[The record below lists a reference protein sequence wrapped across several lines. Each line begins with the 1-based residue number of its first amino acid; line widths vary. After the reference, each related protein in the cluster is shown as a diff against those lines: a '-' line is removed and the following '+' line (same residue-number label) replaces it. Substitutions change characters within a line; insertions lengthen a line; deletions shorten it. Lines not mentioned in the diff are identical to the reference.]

1 MRRSVATALAIVA
14 IAGGAAYLWIHRE
27 PVGRFPVPGEKNRI
41 TVEVLNGTGIDGLAR
56 ETTRRLRRA
65 GIDVVYFGD
74 AEAGGRVDSTRILVR
89 RGDSAAALRVRASL
103 GRGSIVVEPDAGLL
117 LDLTVLLGA
126 DLAPPVRLD
135 P

>member
-1 MRRSVATALAIVA
+1 MRRAVAVA
-14 IAGGAAYLWIHRE
+14 IAVAAVAGIASYLRIHRDR
-27 PVGRFPVPGEKNRI
+27 VGRLPIPGERDRI

-56 ETTRRLRRA
+56 ETTRRLRRE

-74 AEAGGRVDSTRILVR
+74 ASEDPVESTRVLVR
-89 RGDSAAALRVRASL
+89 RGDSTAALRVRAAL
-103 GRGSIVVEPDAGLL
+103 GRGSIVMERNAGLL
-117 LDLTVLLGA
+117 LDVTVLLGT